1 MMGMTDMNDDI
12 IDLQTRVAFQDG
24 LLEELNQVLTN
35 QQQQITRLEN
45 AMGVMRSQIET
56 MQSTQSEGETIE
68 PPPPHY

>member
-45 AMGVMRSQIET
+45 SMGVMRSQIET
-56 MQSTQSEGETIE
+56 MQSAQSEGETIE

>member
-1 MMGMTDMNDDI
+1 MMGTTDMNDDI

-45 AMGVMRSQIET
+45 AMGIMRSQIET

>member
-1 MMGMTDMNDDI
+1 MNDDI

-56 MQSTQSEGETIE
+56 MQSSQSEGETIE